1 MQKKKPKQMET
12 KQKQIY
18 NLIEANLVVFITIT
32 LYDDS

>member
-1 MQKKKPKQMET
+1 MQKKKTQMET

-32 LYDDS
+32 LYYDS